1 MKILKIT
8 IYALLGILSIYLVSN
23 LFFEKEF
30 KVSTSIDI
38 DSSPYIVYDQINN
51 FENWENWDPWIE
63 TDTTIKMIISD
74 LTYGV
79 GAYRIWNSENSGN
92 GKMEI
97 TGNDYIKQID
107 FEITIDDTSP
117 FNASFYLESIDNG
130 VKVSWENSGELPFL
144 ARIFGPVISKMMK
157 GDHQKGLDNLKR
169 YCESIPSKSGEINIQ
184 KWNSKKI
191 IAIRDSCSSSNISQ
205 SLAKIY
211 KQTFDHLTENDLAV
225 KGSPFAQHLSF
236 PQKPGDNDW
245 VILRAGVFVE
255 NFGDTAINKIDFYET
270 SPTLSAQ
277 ATHYGDYRTT
287 FDTHQKI
294 RSYCKENNYSIV
306 GSPYEIYTS
315 DPSKTSNSDEWET
328 RIIYEIE

>member
-1 MKILKIT
+1 MKFLKIT
-8 IYALLGILSIYLVSN
+8 LYALLGIMTIYLVSN

-30 KVSTSIDI
+30 KVSTSIEI

-51 FENWENWDPWIE
+51 FNNWQNWDPWLN
-63 TDTTIKMIISD
+63 TDTTIKMTMSD
-74 LTYGV
+74 ITNGI
-79 GAYRIWNSENSGN
+79 GAIRTWQSENSGN

-97 TGNDYIKQID
+97 TDTDFIKQID
-107 FEITIDDTSP
+107 FEIIIDDTSP
-117 FNASFYLESIDNG
+117 FNAIFYLESVENA
-130 VKVSWENSGELPFL
+130 VKVSWVNNGELPFL

-157 GDHQKGLDNLKR
+157 GDHVKGLDNLKR

-184 KWNSKKI
+184 KWGSKKI
-191 IAIRDSCSSSNISQ
+191 IAIRDSCSSSSISQ
-205 SLAKIY
+205 FLTKIY
-211 KQTFDHLTENDLAV
+211 KQTSDYLSENDLTI
-225 KGSPFAQHLSF
+225 KESPFAQYLSF

-255 NFGDTAINKIDFYET
+255 NFGDTAFNDLIFYEKL
-270 SPTLSAQ
+270 PMLSAQ

-306 GSPYEIYTS
+306 GSPYEIYMS
-315 DPSKTSNSDEWET
+315 DPSQKPNPNEWET